1 MYLYHITQSC
11 SFLLLHNSLSS
22 SKKTV
27 THHLPNQ
34 ITICL
39 FSEFNTIIMHG
50 SEGGIWREENHRRPC
65 FYFSSSPVSHWV
77 ESIVGLASSTLKV
90 VAGCISI
97 LSDKIQYMGAATVI
111 IVYVIPDWWF
121 HVEGSELTIAFLY
134 AFMEDDGGTLSTFKY
149 LF

>member
-111 IVYVIPDWWF
+111 IVYVIPDWMIMP
-121 HVEGSELTIAFLY
+121 HETNTSSHIIEDNRVLLELFNFTP
-134 AFMEDDGGTLSTFKY
+134 KK
-149 LF
+149 